1 MAQYSIH
8 RNSNCHSI
16 AMPAKFF
23 NTLLIFVKL
32 SNSNC
37 HRIALLVQF
46 FHTLVTLGITI
57 IGTFNSQMK
66 LPLHSFAS
74 KILPNIS
81 YTRYHFHRHMLQSN
95 SNCTPIA
102 LLAQLSHTFITLGI
116 TIIGTCNCPTVIAI
130 A

>member
-1 MAQYSIH
+1 
-8 RNSNCHSI
+8 
-16 AMPAKFF
+16 MPAKFF

-102 LLAQLSHTFITLGI
+102 LLAQLFICCFITI
-116 TIIGTCNCPTVIAI
+116 RCNCNKRDQIVSYKWANKK
-130 A
+130 